1 MTVGQ
6 LVDERL
12 DPYTSTRGAARFL
25 RENYEMLGT
34 WPLAITAYNH
44 GPYGMKKATQQL
56 GTKDIAIIIQRYDGR
71 SFGFSSRN
79 FYPEFLAALDV
90 DRDAEKYFGPLVAS
104 AEIPTTLVH
113 LDYPVGIGTAAKLAR
128 TSTATLVE
136 QNPALLSPVTSA
148 RRDIPSGY
156 RLRIPEAGADS
167 FEQRLAA
174 HAAERKV
181 TRVASGPS
189 RRDDGSTTYR
199 VRQGDNLTTI
209 AKRHGV
215 KVGDLQAANGMGRSS
230 LVRIGQVVK
239 IPGGAR
245 SHRVTHGQTLSHIA
259 RHYGVS
265 VSSLQRLN
273 GMGSS

>member
-1 MTVGQ
+1 
-6 LVDERL
+6 
-12 DPYTSTRGAARFL
+12 
-25 RENYEMLGT
+25 MLGT

-56 GTKDIAIIIQRYDGR
+56 GTKDIAAIIDRYDGR
-71 SFGFSSRN
+71 AFGFSSRN

-90 DRDAEKYFGPLVAS
+90 DRDAEKYFGPIH
-104 AEIPTTLVH
+104 AEPHGPTTMIR

-128 TSTATLVE
+128 TNTATLIDY
-136 QNPALLSPVTSA
+136 NPALLSPVTSA

-156 RLRIPEAGADS
+156 ALRIPASGAEH

-181 TRVASGPS
+181 TRVASGPT
-189 RRDDGSTTYR
+189 RQDDGSTTYR
-199 VRQGDNLTTI
+199 VRSGDNLTLI
-209 AKRHGV
+209 AKRYGV
-215 KVGDLQAANGMGRSS
+215 GVRDVQAANGMGRSS
-230 LVRIGQVVK
+230 LVRVGQTLK

-245 SHRVTHGQTLSHIA
+245 SHRVAHGQTLSHIA

-265 VSSLQRLN
+265 VSSLQRVN
-273 GMGSS
+273 GMGSSSLLRVGQVIRIPGSS